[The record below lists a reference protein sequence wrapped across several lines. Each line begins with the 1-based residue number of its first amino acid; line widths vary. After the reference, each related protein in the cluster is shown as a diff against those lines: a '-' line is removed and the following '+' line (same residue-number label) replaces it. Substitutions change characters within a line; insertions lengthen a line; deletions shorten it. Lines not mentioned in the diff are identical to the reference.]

1 MALPNPSVGIPPNA
15 PSTNAPSIGDVK
27 FDIKEAIQ
35 TGLKGG
41 FLSAQQSFF
50 SKVPKILG
58 GGVLAE
64 RAELKKRELFE
75 KQGRDPTTGRKLT
88 KEELEERA
96 LRKRSYGIMGDIS
109 DSVQEIQRILESG
122 MFGVGGGTAR
132 GSVSLGSLGE
142 LGKKD
147 EIKIDQPKEGMG
159 YELAPESDSNNV
171 QTSALAM
178 EEQQI
183 EAQEVEKEQK
193 LEIQERNEDF
203 FVKLFTD
210 FFGKKGTTDGATDA
224 SKQKE
229 GSSIFSKIA
238 SAVDFIADAKSLGA
252 GRLLGRA
259 GKMIGIGRG
268 AATAAGA
275 AAQGAGAAAQGAN
288 AATSASRGFFGKA
301 FDFVKSGAS
310 KAAGKVGAGFSAAK
324 SYAGKGIAKVG
335 EVASK
340 LNPIKTLKTGVAK
353 YAPKIFKGAVALP
366 AIGAVMEGVLGGM
379 EISNVKSDPMI
390 SPDEKKEKI
399 GKLIGATLGSIM
411 GTIGGGALGT
421 LIPIP
426 GVGTLI
432 GSIGGSYA
440 GSLIG
445 ESLAEALGGKE
456 IYDTVSSIPLL
467 GDLIKVED
475 YAAPQTGVPSNAEEL
490 GISDN
495 VMTPTSS
502 TAAPTTGIAPA
513 STIPTIPATTP
524 TSASTLSSLNAE
536 NAMLKT
542 QQTAT
547 PAVVSSSNTVV
558 NQSNNASV
566 LSALSTTRTGA
577 DLNDT
582 FVLRRQL
589 GLAF

>member
-15 PSTNAPSIGDVK
+15 PSTNASDMGDVK

-75 KQGRDPTTGRKLT
+75 KQGRDPVTGRKLS

-96 LRKRSYGIMGDIS
+96 LRKKSYGAMGDIS
-109 DSVQEIQRILESG
+109 DSVQEILRILESG

-147 EIKIDQPKEGMG
+147 EIKIDQPKDGVG
-159 YELAPESDSNNV
+159 YELASESDSNDV
-171 QTSALAM
+171 QTSSLAM

-183 EAQEVEKEQK
+183 EAQQVEKEQK

-203 FVKLFTD
+203 FVKLFTK
-210 FFGKKGTTDGATDA
+210 FFGKKGAADGATDGSA
-224 SKQKE
+224 QKE

-259 GKMIGIGRG
+259 GKMIGIGGG
-268 AATAAGA
+268 AASA
-275 AAQGAGAAAQGAN
+275 AAQGAGAAAQGAS

-310 KAAGKVGAGFSAAK
+310 KAAGKVGAGFTAAK

-366 AIGAVMEGVLGGM
+366 AIGAAMEGVLGGM

-411 GTIGGGALGT
+411 GTIGGGALGS

-490 GISDN
+490 GIADN

-502 TAAPTTGIAPA
+502 TAAPTAGIAPA

>member
-1 MALPNPSVGIPPNA
+1 MALPNPAIGIPPNA
-15 PSTNAPSIGDVK
+15 PSTNVPDIGDVK

-122 MFGVGGGTAR
+122 IFGVGGGTAR
-132 GSVSLGSLGE
+132 GSVSLGSLRE
-142 LGKKD
+142 FGKKD
-147 EIKIDQPKEGMG
+147 EIKIEQPKDGMG
-159 YELAPESDSNNV
+159 YELASESSSDNV
-171 QTSALAM
+171 QTSTLAM
-178 EEQQI
+178 EEQQL

-203 FVKLFTD
+203 FVKLFTK
-210 FFGKKGTTDGATDA
+210 FFGEKGAANEATDGSA
-224 SKQKE
+224 QKE
-229 GSSIFSKIA
+229 GSSLFSKIA

-252 GRLLGRA
+252 GRLLGGA
-259 GKMIGIGRG
+259 GRMLGIGRG
-268 AATAAGA
+268 AASAAGTATQGATTAA
-275 AAQGAGAAAQGAN
+275 N
-288 AATSASRGFFGKA
+288 ASKGFFGRA
-301 FDFVKSGAS
+301 FDSVKSGAS
-310 KAAGKVGAGFSAAK
+310 KAASKVGAGFSAAK
-324 SYAGKGIAKVG
+324 SYAGKGISKVG

-366 AIGAVMEGVLGGM
+366 AIGAAMEGVLGGM

-399 GKLIGATLGSIM
+399 GKLIGSTLGSIM

-426 GVGTLI
+426 GVGTII

-490 GISDN
+490 GVADN
-495 VMTPTSS
+495 VMTPSTS
-502 TAAPTTGIAPA
+502 TTKAYSSNMISAVPA
-513 STIPTIPATTP
+513 TIPATAT
-524 TSASTLSSLNAE
+524 TLNGLDAE
-536 NAMLKT
+536 NSMLKS
-542 QQTAT
+542 QQAT
-547 PAVVSSSNTVV
+547 PPAVVSSSNTVV

-589 GLAF
+589 GLAY

>member
-1 MALPNPSVGIPPNA
+1 MALPNPAIGIPPNA
-15 PSTNAPSIGDVK
+15 PSTNAPDIGDVK

-75 KQGRDPTTGRKLT
+75 KQGRDPVTGRKLT

-96 LRKRSYGIMGDIS
+96 LRRKSYGAMGDIS

-122 MFGVGGGTAR
+122 AIFGGMGGTR
-132 GSVSLGSLGE
+132 QQTSLPRRLAD

-147 EIKIDQPKEGMG
+147 EIKIEQPKDGMG
-159 YELAPESDSNNV
+159 YELASELSSDNG

-178 EEQQI
+178 EEQQL

-203 FVKLFTD
+203 FEKLFTK
-210 FFGKKGTTDGATDA
+210 FFGKRGADDGATDG
-224 SKQKE
+224 STKKE
-229 GSSIFSKIA
+229 GSSLFSKIA

-252 GRLLGRA
+252 GRLLGGA
-259 GKMIGIGRG
+259 GRMLGIGRG
-268 AATAAGA
+268 AAGAAGA
-275 AAQGAGAAAQGAN
+275 ATQGATTAAN
-288 AATSASRGFFGKA
+288 ASKGFFGRA
-301 FDFVKSGAS
+301 FDSVKSGAS
-310 KAAGKVGAGFSAAK
+310 KAASKVGAGFSAAK
-324 SYAGKGIAKVG
+324 SYAGKGISKVG

-340 LNPIKTLKTGVAK
+340 LNPIKTLKSGVAK

-366 AIGAVMEGVLGGM
+366 AIGAAMEGVLGGM

-399 GKLIGATLGSIM
+399 GKLIGSTLGSIM

-467 GDLIKVED
+467 GDMIKVED

-490 GISDN
+490 GVADN
-495 VMTPTSS
+495 VMTPSTS
-502 TAAPTTGIAPA
+502 TAKPYSSNMISAVPATVPA
-513 STIPTIPATTP
+513 SAAT
-524 TSASTLSSLNAE
+524 LNGLDTE
-536 NAMLKT
+536 NAMLKS
-542 QQTAT
+542 QQAT
-547 PAVVSSSNTVV
+547 PPAVVSSSNTVV

-589 GLAF
+589 GLAY